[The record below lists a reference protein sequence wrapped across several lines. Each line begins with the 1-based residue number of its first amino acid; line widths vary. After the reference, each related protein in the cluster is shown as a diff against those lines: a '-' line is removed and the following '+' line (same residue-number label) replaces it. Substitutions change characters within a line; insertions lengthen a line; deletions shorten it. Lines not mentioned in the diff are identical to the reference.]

1 MATLRRIHYGWI
13 VAAVTFA
20 TLIVAAGVRATPSVL
35 MVPLEHEFGW
45 SRAVISAAVSVNI
58 LLYGLIGPFAAAFM
72 ERFGLRRTMVSAL
85 MIIATGVLLTPFMRE
100 SWQMVLLWG
109 VVVGSGTGVTAN
121 VLAAVVVARWFSA
134 RRGLVMG
141 ILTASAATGQL
152 VFLPLLAS
160 LAVNYGWRY
169 VSLTAAGAAL
179 LLVPVIAI
187 FMRDRPEA
195 MGLRRYG
202 EPADALPPVK
212 ATGNPFRLALRALGD
227 GLKHRDFWLL
237 AGSFFVCG
245 ASTNGLIGTHLIPA
259 CIDHGIP
266 EVTAAGLLAVMG
278 IFDFIG
284 TTLSGWLSDRWDNR
298 YLLAWY
304 YGLRGI
310 SLLFLPFSFDLSFY
324 GLSLFA
330 MFYGLDWIA
339 TVPPTVR
346 LAAKSFGAERAG
358 IMFGWIGAAH
368 QLGAAMAAGVAGAIR
383 TDFGSYLA
391 AFMLAGL
398 LCLGAALMSLF
409 IGAHRGDRPIPDAL
423 QA

>member
-1 MATLRRIHYGWI
+1 MATPQRMHYGWI

-20 TLIVAAGVRATPSVL
+20 TLIVAAGIRATPSVL

-45 SRAVISAAVSVNI
+45 TRAVISAAVSVNI

-85 MIIATGVLLTPFMRE
+85 VIIATGVMLTPFMRQ

-179 LLVPVIAI
+179 ILVPIVAI

-202 EPADALPPVK
+202 EPDDAVPPVK
-212 ATGNPFRLALRALGD
+212 ATGNPFMLALNALGD
-227 GLKHRDFWLL
+227 GLKHKDFWLL

-304 YGLRGI
+304 YGLRGL

-398 LCLGAALMSLF
+398 LCLGAALMSFF
-409 IGAHRGDRPIPDAL
+409 IGANRGDRPIPDAL